1 MHKIQNHAIFV
12 YFETIFVYF
21 ETPWAKNLEF
31 YSLFCIFAPSRRFCL
46 IKTKAMFLDH
56 IPTEL
61 ILFTMLYGG
70 AGVASLIACIYLCLR
85 KGNAFAADVT
95 PPVRLRYWTAA
106 LFAVFFMGHIWWYLF
121 YIFSG
126 NIHSVSFMLVSLLD
140 CVGLLVTIPGTL
152 FAMLQDRKRPV
163 WPIVTATIPYAV
175 LMGLNAVSSD
185 NHFLNIAI
193 VFILMAYVAF
203 TIYMGFA
210 VRQYGR
216 WLRDNYADLEHK
228 EVWLSHVLIIVLLML
243 IIIYGFD
250 GSNMTI
256 SYIVQFIALALI
268 GLLTWRVETL
278 PKLEVIPVEQLE
290 QQAQLPLPPPSSI
303 EQLLAEH
310 CVGTQLYLQH
320 DLTSSQLALAIGTN
334 RTYLSQ
340 YFSSQGITY
349 NVYINELRINHFMNI
364 YREAVAA
371 QKTITAQQLAKD
383 SGYRSYSTFSLAF
396 KQRTGQTVTNWM
408 REMENAS

>member
-1 MHKIQNHAIFV
+1 
-12 YFETIFVYF
+12 
-21 ETPWAKNLEF
+21 
-31 YSLFCIFAPSRRFCL
+31 
-46 IKTKAMFLDH
+46 MFLNY
-56 IPTEL
+56 IPAGL

-70 AGVASLIACIYLCLR
+70 VGVASLIACIYLCLR

-106 LFAVFFMGHIWWYLF
+106 LFALFFMGHIWWYLF

-140 CVGLLVTIPGTL
+140 YVGLLITIPGTL

-175 LMGLNAVSSD
+175 LMGLNTISSD
-185 NHFLNIAI
+185 NQFLNIATI
-193 VFILMAYVAF
+193 YALIAYGVF
-203 TIYMGFA
+203 TIYIVFA

-228 EVWLSHVLIIVLLML
+228 EVWLSHVLVTILLML
-243 IIIYGFD
+243 VIIYEFD
-250 GSNMTI
+250 GNDATI
-256 SYIVQFIALALI
+256 SYILQLIDLAFIS
-268 GLLTWRVETL
+268 LLLWRVETL
-278 PKLEVIPVEQLE
+278 PLLEATPAEQRE
-290 QQAQLPLPPPSSI
+290 QQAQLPLGTSSNI

-320 DLTSSQLALAIGTN
+320 DLTSHQLALAIGTN

-349 NVYINELRINHFMNI
+349 NVYINELRINHFMSL
-364 YREAVAA
+364 YRKAVATR
-371 QKTITAQQLAKD
+371 QSFTAQQLAKD

-396 KQRTGQTVTNWM
+396 KQRTGLTVKDWM
-408 REMENAS
+408 REMAKAS